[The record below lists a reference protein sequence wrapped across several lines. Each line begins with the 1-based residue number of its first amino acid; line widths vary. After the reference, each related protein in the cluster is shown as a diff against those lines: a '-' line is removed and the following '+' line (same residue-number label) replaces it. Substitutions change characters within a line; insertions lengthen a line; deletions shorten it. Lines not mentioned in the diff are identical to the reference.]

1 MKFEKKRL
9 GDIAQIIG
17 GGTPSTKVSEYWDG
31 DIAWLTPK
39 DLSSFDGIYVA
50 RGSRSVTEAGL
61 AASSA
66 KMLPKASVLYTSRA
80 PIGYVAIAEGAISTN
95 QGFKSLV
102 LKEGYVPEFLFY
114 LLKASKTEIESHASG
129 GTFAEISA
137 KAFSDV
143 ELYFPPTKY
152 QSKVADILLGLD
164 EKIQT
169 NKQLSKTLEDI
180 AQTIFKSWFID
191 FDPVKAKMAGEKPV
205 GMDAATAALF
215 PDSMEDS
222 ELGFIPTAWA
232 VRELGDVLLTIESGK
247 RPKGGSQSS
256 GVPSLGAESIRGLG
270 EFDFSSTKFIPHV
283 FYAGMPT
290 GKVKPFDVLIYKDGA
305 GAGSYVSMFG
315 GNFPFAE
322 YAINEHVFL
331 LRANQIPQSYLYFWM
346 NLDSQKRLM
355 VELAQKS
362 AQPGLNQKDMKS
374 ISTLVPSTEILNT
387 FDNLMKP
394 FIAQIMSNSAENQT
408 LSKIRDALLPRLISG
423 ELQIPEEMLTS

>member
-1 MKFEKKRL
+1 MTFEVKPLSTLVTYLQRGVSPKYADVGIPVVNQKCIRDGHLKFVDIKFQSSEKSFAPEKVL
-9 GDIAQIIG
+9 QEGDILVNSTG
-17 GGTPSTKVSEYWDG
+17 VGTLG
-31 DIAWLTPK
+31 R
-39 DLSSFDGIYVA
+39 VA
-50 RGSRSVTEAGL
+50 RFTGVS
-61 AASSA
+61 
-66 KMLPKASVLYTSRA
+66 KH
-80 PIGYVAIAEGAISTN
+80 AIADSHVTIVRPNSDFVNPGYLFYALRLSEPGIVEMAAGSTGQTELSRIALGGLSITIPGRPREEFIST
-95 QGFKSLV
+95 
-102 LKEGYVPEFLFY
+102 LFT
-114 LLKASKTEIESHASG
+114 SI
-129 GTFAEISA
+129 
-137 KAFSDV
+137 D
-143 ELYFPPTKY
+143 TK
-152 QSKVADILLGLD
+152 IRLN
-164 EKIQT
+164 E
-169 NKQLSKTLEDI
+169 QLSKTLEEI

-191 FDPVKAKMAGEKPV
+191 FDPVKAKMAGQKPV